1 MSAPVIQGWCPGAHR
16 PMMAA
21 DGLVVRVRPSFGAL
35 TPAQG
40 LALAD
45 LAERFG
51 TGWIEMTSRANLQ
64 LRGVSD
70 HAGVLAGLAEAG
82 LLDADP
88 SVEARRNIVLDPLR
102 EGARADRIAQALW
115 DGLSGAEF
123 AAMPGKFGVVVDCGL
138 ERRLSDVSGDVWI
151 EASGSALIVRA
162 DGATTGVAVAD
173 EAAAVACALDLVWWF
188 LTSGGVGADGR
199 GRMRRHLAQVALPAE
214 FVGDARPNPVA
225 AAAVPGVVSEICLI
239 GAAFGQ
245 LPASALRGMAQSGAA
260 VLRATPWRMLALVG
274 LRAMP
279 DLGSEVISR
288 ADDPRLRVLAC
299 TGAPGCPQ
307 ASVETRALATRL
319 AAKVP
324 QGGLL
329 HVSGCAKGCAHPGAA
344 PVTLVGRDGR
354 FDLVRG
360 GAPWDRA
367 QETGLLPEALADKI
381 G

>member
-21 DGLVVRVRPSFGAL
+21 DGLVVRVRPPFGAL
-35 TPAQG
+35 TPAQA
-40 LALAD
+40 LVLAD

-51 TGWIEMTSRANLQ
+51 TGWVELTSRANLQ

-88 SVEARRNIVLDPLR
+88 QVEARRNIVLDPLR
-102 EGARADRIAQALW
+102 VGAQQDRIARALW
-115 DGLSGAEF
+115 DGLSDPEF
-123 AAMPGKFGVVVDCGL
+123 AAMPGKFGVVVDCGP
-138 ERRLSDVSGDVWI
+138 ERRLADVSGDVRI
-151 EASGSALIVRA
+151 EARGDALIIRA
-162 DGATTGVAVAD
+162 DGAETGVTVAD
-173 EAAAVACALDLVWWF
+173 EATAVCLALDLVRWF
-188 LTSGGVGADGR
+188 LASGGVGADGR
-199 GRMRRHLAQVALPAE
+199 GRMRRHLRAVDLPAQ
-214 FVGDARPNPVA
+214 FVGDAQPNPAGPVM
-225 AAAVPGVVSEICLI
+225 VPGVVGEICLI
-239 GAAFGQ
+239 AAAFGQ
-245 LPASALRGMAQSGAA
+245 VSAQALRGMAQSGAA
-260 VLRATPWRMLALVG
+260 VLRATPWRMLALLG
-274 LRAMP
+274 LGEMP
-279 DLGSEVISR
+279 NLGPEVITR

-344 PVTLVGRDGR
+344 PVTLVGRAGR
-354 FDLVRG
+354 FDLVRD

-367 QETGLLPEALADKI
+367 QETGLAPEALADKI